1 MGNYRTEYNGLH
13 VAWEDKPLIT
23 TVVKQVLSEYRMA
36 FETAAHPG
44 VDNLFLHRLVEFA
57 KNENNVGYTGLYCYV
72 FKAAAIGEIIKF
84 TKPYRTIATQHNG
97 GFMMIGVDM
106 VFQDEAGNPYKPA
119 LIFFR
124 QDDIAW
130 VRILLDRNNLVPVE
144 SGYMM
149 FAGRERQKSILY
161 EQNPAVEG
169 GTSLPNVQQPVS
181 LTWAINAGELMFAL
195 LNRDADAIIRR
206 ENAIEELS
214 VKEEDEPDSMIEHLA
229 TIRNNMAAQN
239 EV

>member
-1 MGNYRTEYNGLH
+1 
-13 VAWEDKPLIT
+13 
-23 TVVKQVLSEYRMA
+23 
-36 FETAAHPG
+36 
-44 VDNLFLHRLVEFA
+44 
-57 KNENNVGYTGLYCYV
+57 
-72 FKAAAIGEIIKF
+72 
-84 TKPYRTIATQHNG
+84 
-97 GFMMIGVDM
+97 MMIGVDM